1 VLVTPVEKLD
11 IDVDSTAFRAVEMN
25 SEGEGRSRRIAFR
38 LDSGDVVFLGEDHPL
53 RIVSEGHGPS
63 PRILVRHGLEAE
75 LVRPVYYELV
85 ELALAEGHKP
95 AGIWSNGT
103 FFPLEEG
110 E

>member
-1 VLVTPVEKLD
+1 
-11 IDVDSTAFRAVEMN
+11 
-25 SEGEGRSRRIAFR
+25 
-38 LDSGDVVFLGEDHPL
+38 
-53 RIVSEGHGPS
+53 VSEGHGPS

-75 LVRPVYYELV
+75 LVRRVYYELV